1 MDEINFSENY
11 NYKLNC
17 TYYTTIRKK
26 SEKYKIGNVYNINL
40 HNIFLHKSLLIGIKY
55 IDLSL
60 RDNNDF
66 YIELD
71 TGLNYDDSRKLF
83 KELEINGMC
92 MLLLLRKINE

>member
-26 SEKYKIGNVYNINL
+26 SEKFKIGNVYDINL
-40 HNIFLHKSLLIGIKY
+40 DNIFLHKSLLIGIKY
-55 IDLSL
+55 IDTNLK
-60 RDNNDF
+60 DNNDF
-66 YIELD
+66 YLELD
-71 TGLNYDDSRKLF
+71 TGLNYDESRKLF
-83 KELEINGMC
+83 KELKIDGVC